1 MYFESY
7 ADGLRNDL
15 HDDDIRGITCLYGD
29 ELCEEFQFATTPAFS
44 KYNLRALCLLEG
56 ENKNS
61 NKTTIYFSQHR
72 IYSFSD
78 IEGAVPIIIA
88 VGLCIICI
96 VSFKFYMRYR
106 EHHRVKK
113 MIENGEDDEDD
124 PLSTKQ
130 NSVATQLD
138 DV

>member
-1 MYFESY
+1 MVC
-7 ADGLRNDL
+7 AMICTMMILGAL
-15 HDDDIRGITCLYGD
+15 HVYMVTNCAKN
-29 ELCEEFQFATTPAFS
+29 F
-44 KYNLRALCLLEG
+44 NLQRLLPLVSIILEHFFYSR

-130 NSVATQLD
+130 NSVSTQLD

>member
-1 MYFESY
+1 ME
-7 ADGLRNDL
+7 
-15 HDDDIRGITCLYGD
+15 
-29 ELCEEFQFATTPAFS
+29 
-44 KYNLRALCLLEG
+44 
-56 ENKNS
+56 KNS
-61 NKTTIYFSQHR
+61 SKTTIFFFQYR
-72 IYSFSD
+72 IYSFPD

-88 VGLCIICI
+88 VGLCIIGF
-96 VSFKFYMRYR
+96 VSLKFYMRYR

-130 NSVATQLD
+130 NSLSTQLD